1 MRHRV
6 YGYKLSRSSGHRTA
20 LRRTLITQ
28 LIQHGRIQTTE
39 AKCKAIRD
47 QAEKL
52 ITIAKKGLTT
62 EDKAKQ
68 VYARRLVAARVN
80 GGPAIVRKVF
90 NEIAPRY
97 LERKGGYTRIIKV
110 GYRKGDNAPIAIIEW
125 V

>member
-6 YGYKLSRSSGHRTA
+6 KGYKLGRSSAHRAA
-20 LRRTLITQ
+20 LRRSLLTELID
-28 LIQHGRIQTTE
+28 HGRIQTTE

-47 QAEKL
+47 QVERL
-52 ITIAKKGLTT
+52 VTIAKQGLAS

-80 GGPAIVRKVF
+80 GGARIVRKVF

-97 LERKGGYTRIIKV
+97 TDRQGGYTRIVKL
-110 GYRKGDNAPIAIIEW
+110 GPRKGDNAPIAIIEW